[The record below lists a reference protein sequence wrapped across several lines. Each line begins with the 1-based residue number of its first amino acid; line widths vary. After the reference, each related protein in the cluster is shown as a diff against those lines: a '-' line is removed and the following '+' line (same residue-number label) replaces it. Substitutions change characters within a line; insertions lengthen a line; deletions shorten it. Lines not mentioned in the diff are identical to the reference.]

1 MNILIKVTKY
11 CKETNRVYY
20 QELSHSNTKK
30 VTGEDYKLLPD
41 FIKAVESELYGL
53 TIHSTKA
60 PKIKLKAVDGYEKSV
75 DINGCNL
82 AYFCNYS
89 SAYHSEYQL
98 RSNYSNKKLVSFA
111 GNDTNKVVADNLTS
125 YQLNNVSL
133 YRPLFKR
140 LYVQHLNKYPESVR
154 YM

>member
-11 CKETNRVYY
+11 CKKTNKVHY
-20 QELSHSNTKK
+20 QELHNGTKK
-30 VTGEDYKLLPD
+30 VTGENYKSLPD
-41 FIKAVESELYGL
+41 FIKSVESELYGL

-60 PKIKLKAVDGYEKSV
+60 PKIKLKKVDGYEKTV
-75 DINGCNL
+75 DINGASI

-89 SAYHSEYQL
+89 SAYHHEHQL

-111 GNDTNKVVADNLTS
+111 GGDINKVVADNLTS
-125 YQLNNVSL
+125 YQLNNISL

-140 LYVQHLNKYPESVR
+140 LYVQHLNKYPEAVR